1 MSIGTNGFAGG
12 RTSGEYLAI
21 DRAGMEIPTTI
32 IKRDGRI
39 VSFDIERIEQALTKC
54 FASLNRTSQASI
66 EDLSRR
72 VINII
77 AAKSL
82 GAPPTVEGVQD
93 IVEMVLQAAG
103 EFEAAK
109 HYILYRAEHAKKRVE
124 RPVPEYVRQA
134 FAESDQYFPMALQ
147 KFQFFD
153 KYARFNYDLGRRE
166 TWVETVDRT
175 VSFLHELAGSRL
187 PVETYERVRRT
198 ILEMRSMPSMRMLAM
213 AGAAARR
220 NNIAIYNCSYQPV
233 ESIDSFVEALIISM
247 SGCGVGFSV
256 EGRYVE
262 NFPRIRRQT
271 NLELKQF
278 VVEDSAEGWA
288 QALRV
293 GLETWFEGGDIRFDL
308 SQLRSAGAP
317 LRTKGGR
324 ASGPEP
330 LRVMLDFVRSRIL
343 ARQGSYLR
351 SVDAHDIMCS
361 VGNAAVSG
369 GVRRCLPKGTRVHS
383 ERGAIP
389 IEEIREGDQVMT
401 ATGYK
406 PVTGWVDQ
414 GVQEIVEI
422 VTESGTIFRCTPH
435 HRVAVL
441 TDVWGGNT
449 FKYARDLT
457 PEDRLLFIT
466 HPIDGTTQ
474 ELAQLPEKREAD
486 HSGSLVKQP
495 ALDGETAWFLG
506 KFFADG
512 YVQITDY
519 DEHGKG
525 GNTQFAVA
533 CHTSEIDQIERV
545 SAWMEDHGLTARI
558 IYQEGKWVQIRS
570 GIRQVARWMS
580 QYKQPNTTLSVPEA
594 IWRAPADER
603 AAFIAGLMDGD
614 GCYTDRPVTIIS
626 TVYESFGR
634 EVVRLLATLGIVAEI
649 RLRRPETKEGWKPLW
664 MVTVK
669 DALAIQNAAALI
681 GKHACGVWV
690 ARKGK
695 QSGYTVPGWMVKR
708 DLPRKEYVN
717 LWPSS
722 RDECMNSATLTA
734 LVDATHYVPVRIVE
748 VRPGGE
754 AHTYDIEV
762 RDGSMFVAEGYLVH
776 NTAMI
781 SLFDYDDDEMH
792 LSKSGDFERE
802 NSQRWNANNS
812 AVWPEG
818 GLTQPEFISQFLEMV
833 QSGRGEPGIFN
844 RQAANVMRPARRQA
858 AEFGANPCVT
868 GDTWVAVADGR
879 GRVRMADLVADGG
892 DVDVFTVK
900 DGQVVIRTMRNPR
913 QTGAQVPVYRVT
925 FADGTY
931 IRATANHRF
940 ALLNGSERTTLE
952 LQPNDALIA
961 MSVFSYQ
968 KRGLPAARKVAYD
981 QSGSY
986 RMVQF
991 GGFRTSEHCLI
1002 SAKLAVKQSE
1012 LPIQYRDGS
1021 AYVTRTCEV
1030 CGQPFEVRF
1039 NRREQATCGAS
1050 CGQKLYY
1057 MLHGTEQRQQLLQ
1070 HAHAEAKV
1078 DKRQRQVAIYNDLI
1092 FALGRHPNKQE
1103 WVAACKEH
1111 QVSSEIARSSSP
1123 FRNWRD
1129 LQTESL
1135 ATNHRVVAVE
1145 SDGDEDVY
1153 TGTVDETHTFFS
1165 IGTERFDTKNRAEM
1179 AYVLSWQ
1186 CGEIVLRPWQFC
1198 NLSAAVARHED
1209 TFESLRE
1216 KVEVAAIIGT
1226 IQSLATHF
1234 PGLRPQWQRNC
1245 EEERLL
1251 GVDITG
1257 QMDSPIAQDAG
1268 VKEQLRGIAIA
1279 VNQATAHALG
1289 VNTAAA
1295 ITTVKP
1301 SGNCRPWYSL
1311 TSTSAGLLTLQELFG
1326 EHAEDTE
1333 WSEVSRDIFAVQGDV
1348 RSRITRTYQN
1358 GVSPTLRIRMNYG
1371 LIVESTPQ
1379 HRWFVAHRYERSVG
1393 LVPVNDWISARDLR
1407 PNDVLD
1413 VCIGAYQSNDH
1424 TVLHRVTALSL
1435 KMRGNAQPITQPVA
1449 MNEDI
1454 AWLLGYLWGDGSLSP
1469 GGFRIRFVDN
1479 RQENLLKAQRI
1490 LSEQFAVEAHIYRAS
1505 GNRNAWTLEV
1515 ASVYLWHWLIR
1526 NDAFK
1531 YYADAID
1538 IIPLCVRSSARND
1551 VISFVAGLLDSDGWA
1566 GLSHET
1572 RAGRFTLSTA
1582 DRAFAQHIQDVCWAV
1597 GLAVGR
1603 SLNDVGDNL
1612 QHRREMYLLTGS
1624 VYVEPD
1630 AFGVLLRNSV
1640 KLANTTELE
1649 DFSRWEWE
1657 TGRKHTH
1664 VGKIIEITT
1673 GDVVPTYDIEVE
1685 NHWFYAGAVKSHN
1698 SSQLLNCS
1706 SGLHSRWSPY
1716 YIRNVRVAAH
1726 SPIFKVLRDASVP
1739 MDPENGQT
1747 PENAN
1752 TWVIHFPVKSPDS
1765 AITRQDRTAI
1775 IQCEFWL
1782 QNKTYWTEHNPS
1794 CFTGD
1799 TRVITDRG
1807 LMSFHQMEDYIGG
1820 DPTRTPLVLGKEGQ
1834 WVQATFHSM
1843 GEQEIWELVV
1853 ERCGIQQTIRTTKD
1867 HMWPITSPIRRFRDS
1882 ALELVQTSQLPVGS
1896 RNYKLFTV
1904 NPREQITLDLEG
1916 ILHGITFGDGT
1927 RSSGHEGRTRYC
1939 SIALC
1944 NDPNGVDSRA
1954 LAPLFAE
1961 AGFKPNVREDRQQI
1975 QFFGLPEHWKTLPAA
1990 DESSEYLRGFIA
2002 GWFAADGHIG
2012 GTITISSVNRDAL
2025 AWLQTIAPRAGL
2037 ATPTDIGEHFSE
2049 SGFAPL
2055 TWYTL
2060 ALVKESLDVDFFLL
2074 EGKRERF
2081 SPAKFAKYWKVA
2093 SVRNTGKREPVYC
2106 MEVQEA
2112 EPYFTL
2118 EGNIL
2123 THNCTITYRP
2133 DEVIDLMKWVWEHR
2147 DQIGGLSFLPTFD
2160 AKYDNM
2166 PYVEITRE
2174 EYERL
2179 AASFPEIDF
2188 SKIYRYEEEDL
2199 TNAAQELACSSGT
2212 CEIDL

>member
-1 MSIGTNGFAGG
+1 MSIGTNGFASG

-187 PVETYERVRRT
+187 PVETYERVRHA

-288 QALRV
+288 QALCV

-369 GVRRCLPKGTRVHS
+369 GVRR
-383 ERGAIP
+383 
-389 IEEIREGDQVMT
+389 
-401 ATGYK
+401 
-406 PVTGWVDQ
+406 
-414 GVQEIVEI
+414 
-422 VTESGTIFRCTPH
+422 
-435 HRVAVL
+435 
-441 TDVWGGNT
+441 
-449 FKYARDLT
+449 
-457 PEDRLLFIT
+457 
-466 HPIDGTTQ
+466 
-474 ELAQLPEKREAD
+474 
-486 HSGSLVKQP
+486 
-495 ALDGETAWFLG
+495 
-506 KFFADG
+506 
-512 YVQITDY
+512 
-519 DEHGKG
+519 
-525 GNTQFAVA
+525 
-533 CHTSEIDQIERV
+533 
-545 SAWMEDHGLTARI
+545 
-558 IYQEGKWVQIRS
+558 
-570 GIRQVARWMS
+570 
-580 QYKQPNTTLSVPEA
+580 
-594 IWRAPADER
+594 
-603 AAFIAGLMDGD
+603 
-614 GCYTDRPVTIIS
+614 
-626 TVYESFGR
+626 
-634 EVVRLLATLGIVAEI
+634 
-649 RLRRPETKEGWKPLW
+649 
-664 MVTVK
+664 
-669 DALAIQNAAALI
+669 
-681 GKHACGVWV
+681 
-690 ARKGK
+690 
-695 QSGYTVPGWMVKR
+695 
-708 DLPRKEYVN
+708 
-717 LWPSS
+717 
-722 RDECMNSATLTA
+722 TA
-734 LVDATHYVPVRIVE
+734 L
-748 VRPGGE
+748 
-754 AHTYDIEV
+754 
-762 RDGSMFVAEGYLVH
+762 
-776 NTAMI
+776 I

-900 DGQVVIRTMRNPR
+900 DGQVAIRTMRNPR

-940 ALLNGSERTTLE
+940 ALLNGGERTTLE

-991 GGFRTSEHCLI
+991 GGFRKSEHRLI
-1002 SAKLAVKQSE
+1002 YAHHTGEPVLTGTDQHIHHRDYDGRNNHISNLERLSAKDHAALHRERMLGDHNPARRLMSQRWRTNLSRAVSGARNGNAKPITNQDLEQAICAFIADLGYRPSIEAYQVFAQANGLPQTFQQYRRDYFGGTLQETLASIAQRLGFDAPPYAKLAVKQSE
-1012 LPIQYRDGS
+1012 LPIQYRDGI

-1057 MLHGTEQRQQLLQ
+1057 TLHGTEQRQQLLQ

-1078 DKRQRQVAIYNDLI
+1078 DKRQRQVAIYNDLV
-1092 FALGRHPNKQE
+1092 FALGRHPNKHE
-1103 WVAACKEH
+1103 WVAACKEY

-1123 FRNWRD
+1123 FRSWRD

-1153 TGTVDETHTFFS
+1153 TGTVDETHTFLS

-1209 TFESLRE
+1209 NFESLRE

-1234 PGLRPQWQRNC
+1234 PGLRPQWQHNC

-1268 VKEQLRGIAIA
+1268 VKERLRGIAIA

-1289 VNTAAA
+1289 VNAAAA

-1301 SGNCRPWYSL
+1301 SG
-1311 TSTSAGLLTLQELFG
+1311 
-1326 EHAEDTE
+1326 
-1333 WSEVSRDIFAVQGDV
+1333 
-1348 RSRITRTYQN
+1348 
-1358 GVSPTLRIRMNYG
+1358 
-1371 LIVESTPQ
+1371 
-1379 HRWFVAHRYERSVG
+1379 
-1393 LVPVNDWISARDLR
+1393 
-1407 PNDVLD
+1407 
-1413 VCIGAYQSNDH
+1413 
-1424 TVLHRVTALSL
+1424 
-1435 KMRGNAQPITQPVA
+1435 
-1449 MNEDI
+1449 
-1454 AWLLGYLWGDGSLSP
+1454 
-1469 GGFRIRFVDN
+1469 
-1479 RQENLLKAQRI
+1479 
-1490 LSEQFAVEAHIYRAS
+1490 
-1505 GNRNAWTLEV
+1505 
-1515 ASVYLWHWLIR
+1515 
-1526 NDAFK
+1526 
-1531 YYADAID
+1531 
-1538 IIPLCVRSSARND
+1538 
-1551 VISFVAGLLDSDGWA
+1551 
-1566 GLSHET
+1566 
-1572 RAGRFTLSTA
+1572 
-1582 DRAFAQHIQDVCWAV
+1582 
-1597 GLAVGR
+1597 
-1603 SLNDVGDNL
+1603 
-1612 QHRREMYLLTGS
+1612 
-1624 VYVEPD
+1624 
-1630 AFGVLLRNSV
+1630 
-1640 KLANTTELE
+1640 
-1649 DFSRWEWE
+1649 
-1657 TGRKHTH
+1657 
-1664 VGKIIEITT
+1664 
-1673 GDVVPTYDIEVE
+1673 
-1685 NHWFYAGAVKSHN
+1685 N

-1807 LMSFHQMEDYIGG
+1807 LMSFHQMEDYIGD

-1834 WVQATFHSM
+1834 WVQATFHSL

-1867 HMWPITSPIRRFRDS
+1867 HVWPVTSPMRRFRDS

-1990 DESSEYLRGFIA
+1990 DESPEYLRGFIA

-2012 GTITISSVNRDAL
+2012 STITISSVNRDAL